1 MHFTLSALESPWEG
15 HPHYMVLD
23 FDNSIYG
30 LRALKNRSQLF
41 FFPHFA
47 NMPSLLGE

>member
-23 FDNSIYG
+23 FNNGIY
-30 LRALKNRSQLF
+30 ALKLS
-41 FFPHFA
+41 
-47 NMPSLLGE
+47 